1 MIYYVKPNIVTTT
14 GKCSPN
20 IRIYE
25 MLDPRNSNG
34 FVHVYKNGTYTRKP
48 YNRKLNPW
56 WRSVT
61 VYNSLPPISKSFWF
75 APELFSSL
83 ELATAYALIAYQRTY
98 ALAETKATEVF
109 SNLKQSAKLSAEA
122 KVFINANPELF
133 I

>member
-1 MIYYVKPNIVTTT
+1 MIYYVKPNIVSTT

-56 WRSVT
+56 WRSVKINT
-61 VYNSLPPISKSFWF
+61 TLPVISNSFWF

-83 ELATAYALIAYQRTY
+83 ELATAYAFVAYQRTY
-98 ALAETKATEVF
+98 SLAETKATEVF
-109 SNLKQSAKLSAEA
+109 SNLKQSAKLSATAE
-122 KVFINANPELF
+122 VFINEHTDLF